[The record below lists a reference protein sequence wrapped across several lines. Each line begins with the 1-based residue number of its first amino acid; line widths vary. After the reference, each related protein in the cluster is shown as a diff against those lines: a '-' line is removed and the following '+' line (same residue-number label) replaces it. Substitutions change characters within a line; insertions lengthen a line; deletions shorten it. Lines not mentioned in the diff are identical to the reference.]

1 MSFRVLSLPACLA
14 IVLLP
19 LSVVA
24 QATSSPVKAA
34 LKPSF
39 ALKAPAP
46 QPSNGSCPVPPVPM
60 VALSITS
67 KYGNDG
73 PQRDTIDPVA
83 AAAEEKQM
91 APLRA
96 YGQGV
101 VKLANRYT
109 RTGRVADAACAL
121 TWLDAWASGKA
132 LAQMNDPNAVF
143 QRAVAL
149 SGLSLALLQIS
160 PAVSGDPRYPSVTAW
175 MHDLA
180 SATIRFFDS
189 TTRLKGSRNN
199 HVYWGGLAVAG
210 IAVAS
215 DDRKLLAWSAQT
227 YKKAVCDITAEGGLP
242 LELQRGSKALSYH
255 LYALSAL
262 VPLAAMLERNGS
274 PAFDMCDGALHR
286 VVRFSFDALADPAA
300 ITALA
305 GKAQDPV
312 DGGVPSG
319 NQIAFVEI
327 YHRYFPGKLPQ
338 EEKWL
343 ALRPL
348 TATNLGGDQ
357 TLLYGN

>member
-1 MSFRVLSLPACLA
+1 MSLRVLPLPACLA

-19 LSVVA
+19 LAVVA
-24 QATSSPVKAA
+24 QATSSPATAA
-34 LKPSF
+34 LRSPF
-39 ALKAPAP
+39 ALKVPAP
-46 QPSNGSCPVPPVPM
+46 RQSNGDCPAPPAPM

-73 PQRDTIDPVA
+73 PQRDTIDPAA
-83 AAAEEKQM
+83 AAAEAEQM

-96 YGQGV
+96 YSQGV

-109 RTGRVADAACAL
+109 RTGSVADAACAL

-132 LAQMNDPNAVF
+132 LAQMHDPNAAF
-143 QRAVAL
+143 ERAVAL
-149 SGLSLALLQIS
+149 AGLSLALIQIS
-160 PAVSGDPRYPSVTAW
+160 PAVSGDARYPSVTAW

-180 SATIRFFDS
+180 AATIAFFDS
-189 TTRLKGSRNN
+189 TARLKGSRNN
-199 HVYWGGLAVAG
+199 HLYWGGLAVAG
-210 IAVAS
+210 VAVAS
-215 DDRKLLAWSAQT
+215 NDRKLLAWSAQT
-227 YKKAVCDITAEGGLP
+227 YKKAVCGATAEGGLP
-242 LELQRGSKALSYH
+242 LELQRGSKARSYH
-255 LYALSAL
+255 IYALSAL

-274 PAFDMCDGALHR
+274 PAFGLCDGALHR
-286 VVRFSFDALADPAA
+286 IVRFSFDALADPAPM
-300 ITALA
+300 TALA
-305 GKAQDPV
+305 GKAQDV
-312 DGGVPSG
+312 IDGGVPAR

-338 EEKWL
+338 EERWL